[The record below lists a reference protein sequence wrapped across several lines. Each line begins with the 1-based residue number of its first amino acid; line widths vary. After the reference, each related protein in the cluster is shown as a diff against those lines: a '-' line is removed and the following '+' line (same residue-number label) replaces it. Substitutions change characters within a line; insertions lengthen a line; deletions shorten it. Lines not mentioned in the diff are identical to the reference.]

1 MSTPLV
7 HVSLF
12 SGVGMFDLA
21 MERAGIPTI
30 AACEIDKPARG
41 VISHHWPDLH
51 IFTDVR
57 EVTADALRDLG
68 ADPGRTVLTA
78 GWPCQGNSMAGR
90 RHGLSDERSG
100 LWGEVSRLL
109 GEFRPAW
116 FVGENVPG
124 LLSVNDGRDFG
135 QVLDDLGECGYGFAW
150 RVLDAQHFGVPQRRR
165 RLAIVGHRGDSGGAP
180 GAVLLEP
187 KGMLGDLAPRNP
199 ARQESPAET
208 RGGSEVCSLYG
219 QDTAGTITAQGLT
232 DHLTGGVPI
241 ITAVAGEISHALTA
255 EGSDASEDGTGRGTP
270 IIAAPAIASTL
281 TAGSSGVGVSAP
293 GRRQEDD
300 YNLVGYIAE
309 TANTLTAGGGD
320 RGHRIDSESAAGGQL
335 VAFHE
340 NSRHELR
347 ETEIAGN
354 LTTGGGKP
362 GQGFPAVR
370 DGMIV
375 RRLTPLECERLQ
387 GLPDNWTAISDG
399 KPQSDS
405 RRYHQIGNG
414 LAVPV
419 FEWIARRIVA
429 VDGQVAA

>member
-68 ADPGRTVLTA
+68 IDPNRTVLSA
-78 GWPCQGNSMAGR
+78 GWPCQGNSIAGR
-90 RHGLSDERSG
+90 RNGLDDERSG
-100 LWGEVSRLL
+100 LWREVARVLA
-109 GEFRPAW
+109 EFRPAW
-116 FVGENVPG
+116 FVGENVPD
-124 LLSVNDGRDFG
+124 LLSVNEGRDYG
-135 QVLDDLGECGYGFAW
+135 DVLHDLAECGYGVAW
-150 RVLDAQHFGVPQRRR
+150 RILDAQHFGVPQRRR
-165 RLAIVGHRGDSGGAP
+165 RLAIVGNRGDNGAAP
-180 GAVLLEP
+180 AQVLLEP
-187 KGMLGDLAPRNP
+187 EGVPGNPTAGITPGQVAPR
-199 ARQESPAET
+199 RV
-208 RGGSEVCSLYG
+208 GGGTDVCGIS
-219 QDTAGTITAQGLT
+219 GTIAHT
-232 DHLTGGVPI
+232 
-241 ITAVAGEISHALTA
+241 LTA
-255 EGSDASEDGTGRGTP
+255 EGADASEDGTGRGTP
-270 IIAAPAIASTL
+270 VIVAPDVASTL
-281 TAGSSGVGVSAP
+281 TAGSSGAGISAP

-309 TANTLTAGGGD
+309 TANALTASIGGPD
-320 RGHRIDSESAAGGQL
+320 DNDAQAGQL